1 MIPEVARSIQI
12 LERTP
17 PALRALLG
25 GLSEFWT
32 HSNYGPDTFSPFD
45 VVGHLIHAERTNW
58 MTRARLILDGGE
70 PKTFPPFDRYAMYE
84 ASKGKSMA
92 DLLEAFA
99 TERAKNLEDLR
110 ALNLTPP
117 MLDRRGRHP
126 DIGVVTL
133 RQLIATWV
141 VHDLNHLHQIAKA
154 MAFQYREV
162 VGPWRVN
169 LSILPKA

>member
-1 MIPEVARSIQI
+1 
-12 LERTP
+12 
-17 PALRALLG
+17 
-25 GLSEFWT
+25 
-32 HSNYGPDTFSPFD
+32 
-45 VVGHLIHAERTNW
+45 
-58 MTRARLILDGGE
+58 
-70 PKTFPPFDRYAMYE
+70 MYE